1 MKQKLF
7 SISKK
12 DFDIQFFRGSGPG
25 GQNRNKVATCVRLL
39 HRESGVETLG
49 VEERMQH
56 QNKMIAFDKM
66 VKHPKFKA
74 WLKLKTAKILHL
86 VPTEKEIEAM
96 VDKEMTPENLKIEV
110 RNQEG
115 LFIKEP

>member
-7 SISKK
+7 SVSKN
-12 DFDIQFFRGSGPG
+12 DFEIQFFKGTGPG
-25 GQNRNKVATCVRLL
+25 GQKRNKVATCVRLT
-39 HRESGVETLG
+39 HRESGVVTLG

-66 VKHPKFKA
+66 IKHPQFKA
-74 WLKLKTAKILHL
+74 WLKIKTAKVLHL

-96 VDKEMTPENLKIEV
+96 VDESMKPENLKIEC
-110 RNQEG
+110 
-115 LFIKEP
+115 I